1 MTNRTG
7 IRCVAIANALWVL
20 ALVGACSS
28 LPTDYPRTSS
38 VAIDDWQ
45 ATSLGAHLAPLEA
58 AHPGE
63 SGFDILR
70 YGHNAFSLRLAM
82 IEMAEKSID
91 LQVYIWAADETGWI
105 MAERLIKAADRGVRV
120 RLLVDDLG
128 FGGTDQGIASMD
140 AHPNIEVRLFN
151 PFANRDSATFDFLF
165 DLDRVNH
172 RMHNKIIIA
181 DNSLAVIGGR
191 NIGNNYFSVDPQT
204 NFRDLDIIAAG
215 PVVRDTSAVFDH
227 FWQTEAAVPVPALLD
242 QTFTADD
249 LHTLSANLRSL
260 LDEGH
265 YPYAIEQDIERSLA
279 EIGEAE
285 EKLVWASGSIIWDNP
300 EKTLAA
306 EDNAQI
312 ITSLMQKLPT
322 VAHSLTIE
330 SAYFVVQKRGVEAL
344 KQLVARGVAVRVLT
358 NSLVSNDVLAAHAGH
373 ATYRKQLLQAG
384 VAVYELRPDSAVI
397 RKSWQG
403 EPSAGLHTKTFV
415 FDNQS
420 LFIGSFNLDPRSAN
434 INTEAGVYVE
444 SPELSARLLAHMD
457 EGVLPENSY
466 RVTLDDDG
474 KLLWT
479 TVIDGAEVTFDKDP
493 LSTFG
498 QRFMSGFI
506 SIMPVHSQL

>member
-1 MTNRTG
+1 MTARTG
-7 IRCVAIANALWVL
+7 IRCVAIFHALLAL

-28 LPTDYPRTSS
+28 LPKDYPRTSS
-38 VAIDDWQ
+38 TAIDAWQ
-45 ATSLGAHLAPLEA
+45 ATSLGAHFAPLEA
-58 AHPGE
+58 AHPGK

-70 YGHNAFSLRLAM
+70 YGRNAFSLRLAI
-82 IEMAEKSID
+82 IEMAEESID
-91 LQVYIWAADETGWI
+91 LQVYIWASDETGWI
-105 MAERLIKAADRGVRV
+105 MAERLIQAADRGVRV
-120 RLLVDDLG
+120 RLLIDDLG
-128 FGGTDQGIASMD
+128 FGGSDEGIASMD

-151 PFANRDSATFDFLF
+151 PFANRDSTALDFVF

-181 DNSLAVIGGR
+181 DNSVAVIGGR

-215 PVVRDTSAVFDH
+215 PIVRDTSTVFDH
-227 FWQTEAAVPVPALLD
+227 FWQIEAAVPVPVLLD
-242 QTFTADD
+242 RTFTTDD
-249 LHTLSANLRSL
+249 LRALSQELRSL
-260 LDEGH
+260 LDEGN
-265 YPYAIEQDIERSLA
+265 YPYAIDQDIAVALK
-279 EIGEAE
+279 EIAVAE
-285 EKLVWASGSIIWDNP
+285 EKLIWAPGSIIWDHP

-306 EDNAQI
+306 EENAQV
-312 ITSLMQKLPT
+312 ITGFMRQLQT
-322 VAHSLTIE
+322 VTRSLTIE
-330 SAYFVVQKRGVEAL
+330 SAYFVVQDRGVEAL
-344 KQLVARGVAVRVLT
+344 KQLVERGVAVRVLT

-397 RKSWQG
+397 RKNWQG

-415 FDNQS
+415 FDNES

-434 INTEAGVYVE
+434 INTEAGAYVE

-466 RVTLDDDG
+466 RVTLDEDG
-474 KLLWT
+474 NLLWT
-479 TVIDGAEVTFDKDP
+479 TVIDGVEVTFDKDP

-506 SIMPVHSQL
+506 SILPVHSQL